1 MRPPEART
9 FEAAAVLPPRL
20 VEASLAA
27 SVLYSLASHAQRQ
40 AARHAAVATKTGG
53 NESHRMECSFTP
65 SRFGGVEVV
74 TSRFGNNR
82 DSSRVR
88 LRQGSVAHSSELSR
102 VRLRRGSVGR
112 ARELS
117 AVQSTSVAVGKGRK
131 SSQRSALHQGSVEH
145 RRELSPAE
153 CITSR

>member
-74 TSRFGNNR
+74 TSRFGNSR
-82 DSSRVR
+82 D
-88 LRQGSVAHSSELSR
+88 LSR